1 MTLNNELKSTSIKA
15 VEELDF
21 IEGDLTLMT
30 NLLLVDSLLVVNKR
44 MPNPYYYTV
53 NSGDAVV
60 SSGEWCHVPEQFSE
74 YS

>member
-1 MTLNNELKSTSIKA
+1 MTLNNELKSTRIKA

-21 IEGDLTLMT
+21 IEGDPTLMI
-30 NLLLVDSLLVVNKR
+30 NSLLADSLLVVNKR

-53 NSGDAVV
+53 NNGDAVG
-60 SSGEWCHVPEQFSE
+60 SSGEWGHVPEQFSE